1 MHRALMSPFRTPDAI
16 ALSWALGSMELL
28 WETDGTWAGVSTW
41 YEELTTVY
49 ISELQFS
56 PESSIEFVKLVIS
69 A

>member
-1 MHRALMSPFRTPDAI
+1 MCRALMRQFQTADAI

-41 YEELTTVY
+41 YEELTALY
-49 ISELQFS
+49 ISELQVS